1 MIPLRDNN
9 PTRRRPVVT
18 ISIIVLCALVYLW
31 QMTLQGAAAQSVV
44 YSLGLIPA
52 VLSGRAELSGPLQ
65 LVPAPVTLIS
75 SMFLHG
81 GLLHVGGNMLYL
93 WIFGDNIEDR
103 LGRGAFVVFYLLC
116 GIAAGLTQ
124 ALADLGSEVPMI
136 GASGA
141 VSGVLGAYLIL
152 YPHARVLV
160 VIPLFILFYT
170 FELPAVIVL
179 GIWFVGQLL
188 SSMAQGSGQAGVA
201 FSAHVGGFI
210 AGIVLLQVFLRLRG
224 TRRRLR

>member
-18 ISIIVLCALVYLW
+18 ILIIVLCVLVYFW
-31 QMTLQGAAAQSVV
+31 QTILPGSQGEAVV

-52 VLSGRAELSGPLQ
+52 VLSGRAELPEALR
-65 LVPAPVTLIS
+65 LVPAPLTLVT

-103 LGRGAFVVFYLLC
+103 LGRGAFVIFYLLC
-116 GIAAGLTQ
+116 GIAAGLAQ
-124 ALADLGSEVPMI
+124 ALPDLSSQVPMI

-141 VSGVLGAYLIL
+141 ISGVLGAYLIL

-188 SSMAQGSGQAGVA
+188 SSMAQQTGQAGVA
-201 FSAHVGGFI
+201 FGAHVGGFV
-210 AGIVLLQVFLRLRG
+210 AGIVLLQVFLRLR
-224 TRRRLR
+224 TAARRVR